1 MKHYRYLLP
10 IGLLPILLLL
20 IVGTASTFA
29 QKQQDSQEIL
39 RQAVLHETDFPEN
52 TEKYAF
58 SSGKSKVEDFNEQVS
73 FVTSPFW
80 AEGFVDAYRVNGW
93 YPLAFEDDTFKEFS
107 SGAFVENIAYL
118 FKSQE
123 QAAKAFE
130 QQITR
135 FNFDAKDI
143 DAKVESVQY
152 NNLQGK
158 LMQINYTQEGMDFTL
173 YTFVGWVDNQLIFLM
188 VDGIPDPTVQRTFE
202 HLVTTLVSY
211 Q

>member
-10 IGLLPILLLL
+10 IVLLPILLLL

-29 QKQQDSQEIL
+29 QKQQNSQEVL
-39 RQAVLHETDFPEN
+39 RQAVLHKTDFPEN
-52 TEKYAF
+52 VEEYTF
-58 SSGKSKVEDFNEQVS
+58 SSGKSKVEDFNGQVS

-93 YPLAFEDDTFKEFS
+93 YPLTFENDTLKEFS
-107 SGAFVENIAYL
+107 SGAFVENMAYL

-130 QQITR
+130 QQTAR
-135 FNFDAKDI
+135 FDFEAKDL

-152 NNLQGK
+152 SNLQGK
-158 LMQINYTQEGMDFTL
+158 LMQINYTQEGMNFTL
-173 YTFVGWVDNQLIFLM
+173 YTFAGLVDNQLIFLM
-188 VDGIPDPTVQRTFE
+188 VDGVPDPTVQRTFE
-202 HLVTTLVSY
+202 HLVTKLVSY